1 MPIAGTAAGTQTC
14 SASRPC
20 RATTIPAEIKAHTA
34 STDANP
40 LFHRKRFA
48 PVAPQTAQVGALPSL
63 LLPPEPF
70 RAYEPSLFQKGCE
83 AGPAALSFPQPGP
96 AGPLDAA
103 LPAWGQGQPES
114 SERSIGPGAGRAGP
128 GSPKYP

>member
-83 AGPAALSFPQPGP
+83 AGPAALGRQRRGLR
-96 AGPLDAA
+96 AGS
-103 LPAWGQGQPES
+103 GSGGG
-114 SERSIGPGAGRAGP
+114 RSGAGGEGACP
-128 GSPKYP
+128 HLIH